1 MTTTPDTPI
10 DSEQLADEA
19 APLDALLVD
28 AALGPLV
35 RFAPNLS
42 TAKFAFGLARRPFT
56 TGRRL
61 GSLAAELARIGL
73 GTSAVAPPKRDRRF
87 TDPAWTEN
95 WLLRRIVQAY
105 LAAGTTAE
113 ELAGD
118 TALNW
123 RDDKRV
129 RFLVENL
136 EEALSPSNVPLVNPG
151 SAKAAIDSAG
161 FNFVRGGMSL
171 LRDMATKPRIPEMVD
186 TSSFEVGRNIAV
198 TPGAVV
204 PPGPAWFAAGTGSAR

>member
-10 DSEQLADEA
+10 DREHLADEA

-35 RFAPNLS
+35 RFAPDLS
-42 TAKFAFGLARRPFT
+42 TAKFTFGLARRPFT

-61 GSLAAELARIGL
+61 GSLATELARIGI
-73 GTSAVAPPKRDRRF
+73 GTSVLAPPKRDRRF

-105 LAAGTTAE
+105 LAAGMTAE
-113 ELAGD
+113 ELVGD
-118 TALNW
+118 TALGR

-129 RFLVENL
+129 RFLVDNV
-136 EEALSPSNVPLVNPG
+136 EEA
-151 SAKAAIDSAG
+151 
-161 FNFVRGGMSL
+161 
-171 LRDMATKPRIPEMVD
+171 
-186 TSSFEVGRNIAV
+186 
-198 TPGAVV
+198 
-204 PPGPAWFAAGTGSAR
+204 